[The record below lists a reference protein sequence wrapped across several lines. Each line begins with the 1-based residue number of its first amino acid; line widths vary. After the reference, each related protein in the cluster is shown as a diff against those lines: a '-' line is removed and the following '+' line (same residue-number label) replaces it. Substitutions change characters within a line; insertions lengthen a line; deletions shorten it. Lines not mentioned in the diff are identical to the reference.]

1 MTNRAIDR
9 LVSACVSGICTDPA
23 LVCAYERRA
32 AAVRKHIVKLVEAM
46 RKETQ

>member
-1 MTNRAIDR
+1 MTNRDLDR

>member
-9 LVSACVSGICTDPA
+9 LVSACVSAIASDPA